1 MLAKGLTWN
10 TRYAGTTGAADEFGY
25 MVFRLNYG
33 GKTYHLK
40 AHAIAYAL
48 MTGSADVPEIDHRNV
63 SESDNRIGNLRPATR
78 SQNNANRLG
87 WSKSGLPKGVH
98 FRHGKFI
105 ASGTF
110 RGRTT
115 QIGTFGTAAEAHLAY
130 CAWARPLHGEFFNA
144 GPEKSSVFD

>member
-10 TRYAGTTGAADEFGY
+10 TRHAGTAPTDEFGY

-63 SESDNRIGNLRPATR
+63 SESDNRIRKSRPATR
-78 SQNNANRLG
+78 SRTTRTGSGGQNRG
-87 WSKSGLPKGVH
+87 FRKG
-98 FRHGKFI
+98 FT
-105 ASGTF
+105 SGTENSSRAALLRADDADRNVRDSR
-110 RGRTT
+110 RGPL
-115 QIGTFGTAAEAHLAY
+115 GL